1 VDRAASCSEVSTS
14 NASTDV
20 SAVVVGL
27 KEELDDAEK
36 EVGRRMEEVDCLSDR
51 IEQLLECLGK
61 A

>member
-1 VDRAASCSEVSTS
+1 MDRAASCSEVSTS